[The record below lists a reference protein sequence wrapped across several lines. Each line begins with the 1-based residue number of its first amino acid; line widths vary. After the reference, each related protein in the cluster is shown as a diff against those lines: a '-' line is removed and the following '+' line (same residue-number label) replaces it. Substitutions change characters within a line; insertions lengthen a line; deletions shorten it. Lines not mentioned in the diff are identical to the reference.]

1 MKLQPLDARV
11 LVEPI
16 EEEEKVGSIVIP
28 DTAKEKPMLGLI
40 KAVGNDTDHEGK
52 LPLKDLVKVGDK
64 VIFGKYAGQEIKVEG
79 KKLLL
84 INRDDLLAKVL

>member
-28 DTAKEKPMLGLI
+28 DTAKEKPMKGVI
-40 KAVGNDTDHEGK
+40 IAVGNDMEHEGK

-64 VIFGKYAGQEIKVEG
+64 VIFSKYSGDEIKIEG
-79 KKLLL
+79 KKYLL
-84 INRDDLLAKVL
+84 ISRDSLLAKVL

>member
-16 EEEEKVGSIVIP
+16 EEEEKVGSIMIP
-28 DTAKEKPMLGLI
+28 DTAKEKPMMGWV

-52 LPLKDLVKVGDK
+52 LPLKDLIKVGDK